1 MTKIIKSI
9 AQVFILL
16 IIITFFSFLL
26 TYLSLGDP
34 ARILLG
40 KSGVPVSQE
49 VVDAKREEL
58 GLNEPMLVQYKN
70 WLVHFAKGDMGIS
83 YKSNKPVSELVKTA
97 MPNTLLLTSVS
108 MLLTFCISIPAG
120 IFCAYK
126 KDKVF
131 DKAVRMITYLF
142 ASLPSFFLALIFMY
156 IFSLKLKLLPAVGGV
171 SFKGIIMPTLVLALT
186 LSAWFTRQVRSIFL
200 NQLEKDYVTGLR
212 SRGIGEKSI
221 LFKHILKNAFAP
233 LITLFGMSFGTMLGG
248 STIVESIFSWNG
260 MGKLAVDAISAR
272 DYPVIQAF
280 VVWMAIVFLLVNFI
294 ADLLCRCVD
303 PRIGKEWSAMQ
314 ND

>member
-9 AQVFILL
+9 AQTLILL
-16 IIITFFSFLL
+16 IVITFLSFLL
-26 TYLSLGDP
+26 TYLSPGDP
-34 ARILLG
+34 AKILLG

-83 YKSNKPVSELVKTA
+83 YKSNKPVGELVKTA
-97 MPNTLLLTSVS
+97 MPNTLLLTAVS

-126 KDKVF
+126 KDKTF
-131 DKAVRMITYLF
+131 DKIMRMITYLF
-142 ASLPSFFLALIFMY
+142 ASLPAFFLALIFMY
-156 IFSLKLKLLPAVGGV
+156 VFSLKLKLLPAVGGV
-171 SFKGIIMPTLVLALT
+171 SFKGIIMPALVLALT
-186 LSAWFTRQVRSIFL
+186 LSAWFTRQVRSVFL

-212 SRGIGEKSI
+212 SRGINEKNI
-221 LFKHILKNAFAP
+221 LFKHIFKNAFAP
-233 LITLFGMSFGTMLGG
+233 LITLFCMSFGTMLGG

-260 MGKLAVDAISAR
+260 IGKLAVDAISAR

-280 VVWMAIVFLLVNFI
+280 TVWMAIVFLIVNFI
-294 ADLLCRCVD
+294 ADLLCSITD
-303 PRIGKEWSAMQ
+303 PRIGKEWRAMQ
-314 ND
+314 NG

>member
-108 MLLTFCISIPAG
+108 MLLTFCISIPSG

-314 ND
+314 NG